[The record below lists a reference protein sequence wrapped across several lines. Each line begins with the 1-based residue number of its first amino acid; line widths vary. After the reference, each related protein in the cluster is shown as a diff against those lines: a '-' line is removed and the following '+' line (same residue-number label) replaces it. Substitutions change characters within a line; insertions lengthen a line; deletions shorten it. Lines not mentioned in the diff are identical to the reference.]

1 MALHGTEG
9 ATRFWVR
16 ACIHRMARGLPVFGF
31 VRSCMVL
38 RGLAGFAAYRNPLN
52 RTGGGGSHFLWG
64 SSWSTLVFGG
74 SRFLMDQ
81 IFSRTFSRTGGSCFL
96 CGCWL

>member
-52 RTGGGGSHFLWG
+52 RTGGGVATFCGGRPGAPWFLG
-64 SSWSTLVFGG
+64 VAAF
-74 SRFLMDQ
+74 
-81 IFSRTFSRTGGSCFL
+81 
-96 CGCWL
+96 